1 MDCYV
6 RRILVEELRAFHGYT
21 FPREVIRE
29 VVYQEAGATRQ
40 RLVQRRVSLVMQ
52 EQVGN
57 DQGEEDNLPYPAPID
72 GYAPTET
79 RNGKGRQVVAGA
91 VSRGMRGK
99 RWTVANDSSGVTRR
113 HAGTGLSEKTL
124 LAEWERGATRQ
135 AASAFPRTPPGCPA
149 RAFFDTG

>member
-1 MDCYV
+1 MA
-6 RRILVEELRAFHGYT
+6 EESRSFQEYA
-21 FPREVIRE
+21 FPREMIRE

-57 DQGEEDNLPYPAPID
+57 DQGEEDNLPFPAPIH
-72 GYAPTET
+72 GHAPSET

-99 RWTVANDSSGVTRR
+99 RWTVANDSSGVNRR
-113 HAGTGLSEKTL
+113 YAGTGLSEKTL
-124 LAEWERGATRQ
+124 LAEWERSATRQ
-135 AASAFPRTPPGCPA
+135 AASAFPRSPPGSAA
-149 RAFFDTG
+149 RTFFEMR